1 MLVGLVGGTEELQLK
16 DEKQNINQIQSLW
29 WINVLAIFFVKPQKK
44 KKITLNFS
52 IIDPKQNV
60 NYEVILSLCN
70 LDGIKYKIGEMIP
83 DPCAL
88 S

>member
-44 KKITLNFS
+44 KKN
-52 IIDPKQNV
+52 N
-60 NYEVILSLCN
+60 
-70 LDGIKYKIGEMIP
+70 IKLFHHWPQAKR
-83 DPCAL
+83 
-88 S
+88 